1 METTSSI
8 GQGSPRS
15 HTGRASLAAISLAA
29 AMIVTLRPVFAQ
41 TDAEFTPGMSTEQ
54 YGSPM
59 ASDTFDPWNSI
70 PPSLADPA
78 LAPAPN
84 EPVEPPL
91 TQIPPQFVPGL
102 PGGFIE
108 PWNDPAIPAP
118 RPMVVSPPPNSME
131 MDRPGGLR
139 FPVR

>member
-1 METTSSI
+1 MDTTSSI
-8 GQGSPRS
+8 VHGYPRS
-15 HTGRASLAAISLAA
+15 LTRRASLAAIGLTA
-29 AMIVTLRPVFAQ
+29 VTLVSLRPVFAQ
-41 TDAEFTPGMSTEQ
+41 TDGESIPGVSIEHD
-54 YGSPM
+54 GSPM
-59 ASDTFDPWNSI
+59 GSDTGDPWNAV

-84 EPVEPPL
+84 EPVGPPV
-91 TQIPPQFVPGL
+91 TQVPPQFVPGL